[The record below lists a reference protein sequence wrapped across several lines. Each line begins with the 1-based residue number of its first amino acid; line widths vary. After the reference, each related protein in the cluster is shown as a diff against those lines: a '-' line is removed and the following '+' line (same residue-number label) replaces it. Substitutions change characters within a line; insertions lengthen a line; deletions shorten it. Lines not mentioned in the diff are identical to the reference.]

1 METCAHLQSYAAP
14 YHALHSSAW
23 DGELASSLVRQKAR
37 RLAYFI
43 RLSPDEVEDLKQDL
57 FLDLW
62 KRWPSFDPRKSSSD
76 RFIRRVLRNQ
86 IAHFLKRR
94 KSPKCRWRR
103 GIQPLDEVVGTDNNE
118 PLKRS
123 DTHADPRDPKGR
135 GPERQLEHA
144 ETISRLPPKLKRLC
158 ELLGRMSISEAAV
171 VLHTDRANIY
181 RDLSAIKRK
190 LMQFNA
196 TKKFRRNR

>member
-1 METCAHLQSYAAP
+1 M
-14 YHALHSSAW
+14 
-23 DGELASSLVRQKAR
+23 
-37 RLAYFI
+37 AYFI
-43 RLSPDEVEDLKQDL
+43 RLSPDEVDDLQQDL
-57 FLDLW
+57 LLDLW
-62 KRWPSFDPRKSSSD
+62 KRWPRFDPRRSSSD

-94 KSPKCRWRR
+94 KSSKSRWRR
-103 GIQPLDEVVGTDNNE
+103 GIQPLDEVVATDNDE

-123 DTHADPRDPKGR
+123 DTHADPRDPTGR
-135 GPERQLEHA
+135 GAERNLENA

-181 RDLSAIKRK
+181 RDLSAVKRK
-190 LMQFNA
+190 LMQLNA
-196 TKKFRRNR
+196 VKEFRQNT